1 MVVITHGLLLL
12 SLLLLAIAA
21 LHDVVT
27 RTVSNGLV
35 AALAATGLGIQVLQG
50 ELLMAALAAL
60 AVFSVAALGWQR
72 GWMGG
77 GDVKLLGA
85 AALLVPPSSVPTMIA
100 AITMAGLPLA
110 IIYLLCRHRI
120 TLRRGLVP
128 PGLLGRIARIERRR
142 LRRGGPLPYAVAIA
156 SGVAFI
162 IATEGLL
169 L

>member
-1 MVVITHGLLLL
+1 MAFVTHSFLLL

-21 LHDVVT
+21 LYDVVT
-27 RTVSNGLV
+27 RTVPNRLA
-35 AALAATGLGIQVLQG
+35 AALATLGLGIQVLQG
-50 ELLMAALAAL
+50 ELVMGALAAL
-60 AVFSVAALGWQR
+60 AVFALAALCWHR
-72 GWMGG
+72 NWMGG

-85 AALLVPPSSVPTMIA
+85 AALVVPPSSVPAMIA

-110 IIYLLCRHRI
+110 VIYLLCRHRI
-120 TLRRGLVP
+120 TLGRGLAP
-128 PGLLGRIARIERRR
+128 PGLLARFARIERRR

-162 IATEGLL
+162 LATEGLL

>member
-1 MVVITHGLLLL
+1 MASITHSLLLL
-12 SLLLLAIAA
+12 SLLLLTTAA
-21 LHDVVT
+21 LHDLVT
-27 RTVSNGLV
+27 RTVPNRLA
-35 AALAATGLGIQVLQG
+35 AALATLGFGVQVLQG
-50 ELLMAALAAL
+50 AVLMAALAAL
-60 AVFSVAALGWQR
+60 AVFALAALCWQR

-85 AALLVPPSSVPTMIA
+85 AALLVPPSSVPAMIA

-110 IIYLLCRHRI
+110 VIYLLCRHRV
-120 TLRRGLVP
+120 TLSRGLAP
-128 PGLLGRIARIERRR
+128 PGLLARIARIERRR

-169 L
+169 P